1 MFFPQ
6 QQKAIRLEKLSSF
19 TIILNQNQKLKIIRR
34 IEMNKQVSWIF
45 ELTLTKGDA
54 NDLKKLM
61 AELVESTKNNEPGTL
76 SYEWTLNENNN
87 ICHIHER
94 YADSNSALLHLKT
107 FNEKFAARLMA
118 LGDATQFVVYGDP
131 SDELK
136 GALEAF
142 GGTYMSPIGGFT
154 R

>member
-1 MFFPQ
+1 
-6 QQKAIRLEKLSSF
+6 
-19 TIILNQNQKLKIIRR
+19 
-34 IEMNKQVSWIF
+34 MNKQVSWIF
-45 ELTLTKGDA
+45 ELTLTKGNAD
-54 NDLKKLM
+54 DLKKLM

-76 SYEWTLNENNN
+76 SYEWTLNESNTV
-87 ICHIHER
+87 CHIHER
-94 YADSNSALLHLKT
+94 YADSDSAVSHLHT

-118 LGDATQFVVYGDP
+118 LGDATGFVVYGSP